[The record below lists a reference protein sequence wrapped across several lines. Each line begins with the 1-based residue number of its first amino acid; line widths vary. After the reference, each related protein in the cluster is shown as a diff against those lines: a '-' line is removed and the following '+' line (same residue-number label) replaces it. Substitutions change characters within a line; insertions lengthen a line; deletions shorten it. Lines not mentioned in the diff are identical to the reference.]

1 MPQGWP
7 CELTPLFPGIA
18 RFTSTSGC
26 LRSQRRSSLGPCI
39 FLLEKKCHSIT
50 GHRPQ
55 KGEPD
60 LVSRPWC
67 GPDTLTNPCNL
78 GKQFW
83 GSRRLIGRIKRHRR
97 TWSMIASKSEDP
109 PPKKGHT
116 LVVFSQLTINPRW
129 CKRYEINPYNNER
142 ASSCHSLWNWFP
154 PLLLLQT
161 FIHTQ
166 QIKIYINGKLHFYLL
181 QDCHHH
187 NCWFLPKALQ

>member
-1 MPQGWP
+1 MGSPP
-7 CELTPLFPGIA
+7 CFLASHGSLQPLDVCEVKGNPLWGLAYF
-18 RFTSTSGC
+18 SW
-26 LRSQRRSSLGPCI
+26 RRNVTVSLD
-39 FLLEKKCHSIT
+39 T
-50 GHRPQ
+50 GHRKENWIWCQ
-55 KGEPD
+55 D
-60 LVSRPWC
+60 PWC

-116 LVVFSQLTINPRW
+116 LVAFSQLTINPLW
-129 CKRYEINPYNNER
+129 CKRHEINPYNNER

-181 QDCHHH
+181 QDYH